1 MRAILFQEGLDS
13 ALDDDEY
20 PKDKKEN
27 EEGSSS
33 SGGEMGSINNKA
45 HNSIILHLSSE
56 VLREVGKEETASGL

>member
-27 EEGSSS
+27 KEGSSS
-33 SGGEMGSINNKA
+33 SRGDMGSINNKA
-45 HNSIILHLSSE
+45 HNNIILHLSSE
-56 VLREVGKEETASGL
+56 VLREVGKEETASSL